1 MRSKGRRRRATRRR
15 VAATVVDVDAARDRS
30 IERSRVV
37 SRARM
42 RVAVVDG
49 VARAPGARTVVTAS
63 RAEPAA
69 SPREGLGRAR
79 DTAGA
84 GRSSRRSFV
93 ATRAVDA
100 TSSARARE
108 TTGELTWRDGA
119 PAPFGPSTT
128 EDGGI
133 NFCVYS
139 EAASEVTLCVY
150 DGDWSETTPRLEV
163 PMKRTGN
170 AWHVCLTSGAPKK
183 GARYGYR
190 CRGNGGWETGARW
203 EDARVLMDPYAPL
216 VEARRQVFGEW
227 PKHETRGDVN
237 DPDML
242 SGYDFESAPFD
253 WEGVKSPTIA
263 EKDMIV
269 YEMTV
274 RAFTADESSGLS
286 DDARGS
292 YAGVAAKVEHL
303 KSLGVNV
310 VELLPVFEYDEMEFQ
325 RIPNPRDHMVN
336 TWGYSTMSF
345 FAPMS
350 RFGTRGSNAAQASR
364 EFKEMVKALH
374 KAGIQV
380 VLDVVYNHTGEMN
393 DELPNLCSMRGIDN
407 KTYYMTDTDQ
417 YVQMLNFT
425 GCGNTLNANHPH
437 VASFILD
444 SLKHWVKEY
453 HVDGFRFD
461 LASALCRDEKGHP
474 MNSPPVIRAIAKD
487 PELAH
492 VKLIAEPWDCGGL
505 YQVGSFPNWD
515 RWSEWNGAYR
525 DVLRRFIKG
534 DDGVKSD
541 FARRIS
547 GSADM
552 YHVNN
557 RKPYHSVN
565 FITAHDGFTLRDLVS
580 YNGKHNMANGEFN
593 NDGSNDNLS
602 WNCGA
607 EGETGDQGVQGL
619 RWRQMK
625 NFQVALMVSQGTPMM
640 LMGDEYGHTRYG
652 NNNTYGHDDRL
663 NNFQWGELEEQK
675 EHFFRFSS
683 EMVKFRLSNPLLGR
697 DEFLTDADVTWH
709 EDRWDDPTSK
719 FLAFTLHD
727 RGQGC
732 GDLYVAFNAHEFYV
746 DAALPPP
753 PHGKRWAR
761 IVDTNFPS
769 PEDFIAEGKLGVE
782 ARYNVAPR
790 GCIILMAK

>member
-1 MRSKGRRRRATRRR
+1 MDLISPRGRGRERHSAVGRR
-15 VAATVVDVDAARDRS
+15 ARGG
-30 IERSRVV
+30 
-37 SRARM
+37 
-42 RVAVVDG
+42 DG
-49 VARAPGARTVVTAS
+49 VARR
-63 RAEPAA
+63 PA
-69 SPREGLGRAR
+69 
-79 DTAGA
+79 TM
-84 GRSSRRSFV
+84 
-93 ATRAVDA
+93 VDA
-100 TSSARARE
+100 
-108 TTGELTWRDGA
+108 W
-119 PAPFGPSTT
+119 TT
-128 EDGGI
+128 EDGRSGGRGVRWVAGEPAPLGPSDAGGGAV
-133 NFCVYS
+133 NFATYS
-139 EAASEVTLCVY
+139 ERAEAVTLCVF
-150 DGDWSETTPRLEV
+150 DEEEGWKGGRPSIEV
-163 PMKRTGN
+163 PMTRTGN
-170 AWHVCLTSGAPKK
+170 VWHARLVSGAPRA

-190 CRGNGGWETGARW
+190 VSGSEGWERGSRF
-203 EDARVLMDPYAPL
+203 DSSKVLMDPYAPL
-216 VEARRQVFGEW
+216 VEARRRVFGEW
-227 PKHETRGDVN
+227 PKHTKHGDVN

-253 WEGVKSPTIA
+253 WEGVQSPKID

-274 RAFTADESSGLS
+274 RAFTADASSGLG
-286 DDARGS
+286 DDVRGS

-325 RIPNPRDHMVN
+325 RFPNPRDHMVN

-345 FAPMS
+345 FAPMT
-350 RFGTRGSNAAQASR
+350 RFGARGCAAREASR

-374 KAGIQV
+374 AAGIQV
-380 VLDVVYNHTGEMN
+380 ILDVVYNHTGEMN

-425 GCGNTLNANHPH
+425 GCGNTLNANHPY
-437 VASFILD
+437 VTQFILD
-444 SLKHWVKEY
+444 SLKHWVQEY

-461 LASALCRDEKGHP
+461 LASALCRDEKGRP
-474 MNSPPVIRAIAKD
+474 MSAPPLIRAIAKD

-534 DDGVKSD
+534 DEGMKSD

-547 GSADM
+547 GSSDL
-552 YHVNN
+552 YHRNN

-593 NDGSNDNLS
+593 NDGSNDNFS
-602 WNCGA
+602 WNCGH
-607 EGETGDQGVQGL
+607 EGETGDKSIQAL

-625 NFQVALMVSQGTPMM
+625 NFHVALMISQGTPMM

-652 NNNTYGHDDRL
+652 NNNTYGHDDKL
-663 NNFQWGELEEQK
+663 NNFQWNELEDQRA
-675 EHFFRFSS
+675 HYFRFAS
-683 EMVKFRLSNPLLGR
+683 EMIKLRRSNPLLGR
-697 DEFLTDADVTWH
+697 DNFLTDADVTWH
-709 EDRWDDPTSK
+709 EDRWHDPQSK

-727 RGQGC
+727 RGFGC
-732 GDLYVAFNAHEFYV
+732 GDLYIAFNAHEFYV

-753 PHGKRWAR
+753 PQGKRWAR
-761 IVDTNFPS
+761 IVDTNLPS
-769 PEDFIAEGKLGVE
+769 PQDFVAEGKFGVE
-782 ARYNVAPR
+782 SRYNVAPR
-790 GCIILMAK
+790 ASVILMAK